1 MLLTRSSATDSSY
14 PCISLRAGVTCPTT
28 SATFFNLEDLYPIRR
43 SRSPERRT
51 SAVAREIST
60 MWMGRRRTTRR
71 PLIECPCFCCLWSTR
86 TLLEIPRRR
95 SASDTWLASRADTV
109 ANSTEP
115 CTVPRGVIRSRK
127 QPSVSTSP
135 ERQPIQKSRLSCMSG
150 SRFSSHRWPHTS
162 KAPSSGSPWNSGVQD
177 VIPPSP
183 SMAPTKYPC
192 LASPSVPKWAAAS
205 ETGTRSPGV
214 RASVRF
220 HSHDFRPVRRCVT
233 HCWSSATSTV
243 RPETNRMLLTSFG
256 TPAKQAPRIAGTS
269 SPTEWSRGPWLAP
282 YRTGL
287 VSQSLLNAS
296 TGSRLAT
303 TSSIARAEPSGSHT
317 REPSATP
324 PCDSVSTAPTPSS
337 RESSTSGKHYSD
349 TEAELGG
356 SSKDRS
362 FEGRGS
368 VSASAAS
375 TAP

>member
-1 MLLTRSSATDSSY
+1 MH
-14 PCISLRAGVTCPTT
+14 RASG
-28 SATFFNLEDLYPIRR
+28 
-43 SRSPERRT
+43 
-51 SAVAREIST
+51 
-60 MWMGRRRTTRR
+60 
-71 PLIECPCFCCLWSTR
+71 
-86 TLLEIPRRR
+86 
-95 SASDTWLASRADTV
+95 
-109 ANSTEP
+109 
-115 CTVPRGVIRSRK
+115 GVIRSRK